1 MDTPDGNLSI
11 GMRQLNGI
19 YTQQFNKRHDRVGH
33 IFQGRFKAVL
43 VQKDSHLLEACR
55 YVVLNPVR
63 AERVQRPAEWVWS
76 SYRATAGR
84 TKPHPCLMIDWVLSQ
99 FSSGRKMA
107 EAGYRRF
114 VSDGIGIGS
123 IWNRVRAQTVF
134 GEDDFV
140 ESLGDYVKGKK
151 QIPEIAKSQRFMNKP
166 PLGDIFTPDVL
177 RNRQKRDRRIVEAVL
192 EHGYTQREIAD
203 HLGMHF
209 TSVSRILRT
218 KEKMLTK

>member
-1 MDTPDGNLSI
+1 
-11 GMRQLNGI
+11 
-19 YTQQFNKRHDRVGH
+19 
-33 IFQGRFKAVL
+33 
-43 VQKDSHLLEACR
+43 
-55 YVVLNPVR
+55 VVLNPVQ
-63 AERVQRPAEWVWS
+63 ADRVQRPAEWTWS
-76 SYRATAGR
+76 SYRATDGF

-99 FSSGRKMA
+99 FSSERKMA
-107 EAGYRRF
+107 KAGYRRF
-114 VSDGIGIGS
+114 ISDGIGIGS
-123 IWNRVRAQTVF
+123 IWNRVRVQSVF

-166 PLGDIFTPDVL
+166 PLGDIFRPEVFGD
-177 RNRQKRDRRIVEAVL
+177 RQKRDRRIIEAVL
-192 EHGYTQREIAD
+192 EHGYTQGEVAD